1 MAKIQRWQFSA
12 LTLAIAVGIG
22 SVSTEASALALGRVN
37 VLSALGEPLRAEI
50 DVPQISAEEAE
61 SLQVNPASPDA
72 FKAAG
77 LDYNAAVSTLRISL
91 QRRADGTSFLRVQG
105 DRVVDDPFVDLI
117 VEATWSAGR
126 VVRDYTLLLDPPSL
140 RQAIPAIT
148 QAQISPPAAGTSV
161 PAVTAPVR
169 PSASARPPAPAAT
182 PRPTPAPASAA
193 APSPAAPST
202 PSSATTTTDK
212 PPSVTVAPGDT
223 AGRIAARVKPV
234 EVSLDQMLVALLK
247 ANPDAFIAGNVNR
260 LRAGS
265 VLDVPTSADA
275 LATPPDEATRTV
287 VAQSNDFNAFRQRLA
302 AAAPSTAVA
311 QPDRAASG
319 RVQAQVQERAPAA
332 TAPDKLT
339 LSAGQVQAGSAD
351 QIARQRQ
358 ARDEA
363 ARVAELSRNVADLN
377 KLGAAVPGAA
387 PAPAAPGLRV
397 PAAAPAA
404 LPAPAPAPAAAA
416 APPAPAAP
424 TPPVAPAPATPVAAA
439 TAASAPP
446 TTAAVAAAVPTASAP
461 AAAPSPAA
469 AAQPAPAPKPPV
481 VVAPPPPLPEP
492 SLLDDLLTNPMVPL
506 AAGGLLALLAG
517 LALYKVRQRR
527 KAPQV
532 DSSFLESRLQPDSFF
547 GASGGQRVDT
557 NDSSA
562 TGSSMVYSPSQ
573 LDAAGD
579 VDPVAEADV
588 YLAYGRD
595 MQAEEILKEAI
606 RTNPSRVAV
615 HVKLLEIYAKRR
627 DVKAFEAVAGDAYAL
642 TRGVGLE
649 WEQICTFGR
658 DLDPGNGLY
667 QPGGQPGSPS
677 NMATVGMAAMT
688 QPSMAQ
694 PDFGTPS
701 GPVDLE
707 LDLDFSADPA
717 PSRPQAA
724 SLDLPVPT
732 LPQESGS
739 TPFNDRSG
747 ETTSSMQATDSVLD
761 SLPVDLDF
769 DPSPPPARSAP
780 QAPSTSPS
788 PLKAAE
794 SDGLLEFDL
803 GSLSLD
809 LEETTRASSL
819 GASGSSAG
827 VSTKPGALDG
837 DSLGDDPLATKLAL
851 AEEFFAIGDSDG
863 ARALVEEVVSEA
875 SGALKA
881 KAERFLTELV

>member
-12 LTLAIAVGIG
+12 LTLAIVVGVGTI
-22 SVSTEASALALGRVN
+22 STEAFALALGRVN

-50 DVPQISAEEAE
+50 DVPQISAAEAE
-61 SLQVNPASPDA
+61 SLLVNPASPEA
-72 FKAAG
+72 FRAAG
-77 LDYNAAVSTLRISL
+77 LEYNAAVSTLRISL

-126 VVRDYTLLLDPPSL
+126 IVRDYTLLLDPPSL
-140 RQAIPAIT
+140 RQAAPAVT
-148 QAQISPPAAGTSV
+148 QAQISPAATATPPTTATLPSR
-161 PAVTAPVR
+161 PAVR
-169 PSASARPPAPAAT
+169 PAAT
-182 PRPTPAPASAA
+182 PVAPRPTPAPAPAPAAQPTPSAA
-193 APSPAAPST
+193 AADSPST
-202 PSSATTTTDK
+202 
-212 PPSVTVAPGDT
+212 VTVANGDT
-223 AGRIAARVKPV
+223 AGRIAARVKSA
-234 EVSLDQMLVALLK
+234 EVSLDQMLVALLR

-265 VLDVPTSADA
+265 VLDVPAATQA

-302 AAAPSTAVA
+302 AAAPTTAVA
-311 QPDRAASG
+311 QPDRATSG
-319 RVQAQVQERAPAA
+319 RVQTQVQEKAAAA

-363 ARVAELSRNVADLN
+363 ARVAELSRNVTELN

-387 PAPAAPGLRV
+387 PAAAPKAPGLTV
-397 PAAAPAA
+397 PASPPAVV
-404 LPAPAPAPAAAA
+404 PAPAPIPAATVTPAAPVTAPAAT
-416 APPAPAAP
+416 PPATLPAA
-424 TPPVAPAPATPVAAA
+424 TVAAA
-439 TAASAPP
+439 S
-446 TTAAVAAAVPTASAP
+446 
-461 AAAPSPAA
+461 APSPAA
-469 AAQPAPAPKPPV
+469 ASTSPAASAATPEVVASPAPVAAPKPRV
-481 VVAPPPPLPEP
+481 VPAPPPPLPEP
-492 SLLDDLLTNPMVPL
+492 SFLDDLLTNPMVPL

-627 DVKAFEAVAGDAYAL
+627 DVKAFEAVAGDAFAL
-642 TRGVGLE
+642 TRGIGLE
-649 WEQICTFGR
+649 WDQICALGR

-667 QPGGQPGSPS
+667 QPGGQPGSPAS
-677 NMATVGMAAMT
+677 MATVGMAAMT
-688 QPSMAQ
+688 QPAITR
-694 PDFGTPS
+694 PDFEAPS
-701 GPVDLE
+701 APVDLE

-717 PSRPQAA
+717 PSQMRAPRM
-724 SLDLPVPT
+724 DLPVPT
-732 LPQESGS
+732 LPPEPAPA
-739 TPFNDRSG
+739 PFEDRSG
-747 ETTSSMQATDSVLD
+747 QTTASMQASDGVLD
-761 SLPVDLDF
+761 SIPVDLDF
-769 DPSPPPARSAP
+769 DPMPVPSPARTGQQSAG
-780 QAPSTSPS
+780 TSPA

-809 LEETTRASSL
+809 LEEATRSSSL
-819 GASGSSAG
+819 TANGSLAG
-827 VSTKPGALDG
+827 VSTKPGALDSDG
-837 DSLGDDPLATKLAL
+837 LGDDPLATKLAL

-881 KAERFLTELV
+881 KAERFLTELA